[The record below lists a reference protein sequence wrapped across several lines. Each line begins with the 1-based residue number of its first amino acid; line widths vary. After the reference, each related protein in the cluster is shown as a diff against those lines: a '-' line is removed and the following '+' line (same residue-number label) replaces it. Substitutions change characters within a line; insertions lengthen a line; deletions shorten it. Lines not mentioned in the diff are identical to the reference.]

1 MGRRE
6 AHKLATRQALQEA
19 ADRLFAERGFEKTTV
34 RDIVEAAGVTE
45 RTFFRYFA
53 GKQELILDDALAW
66 VDVLRE
72 LIVDRPARE
81 DPVTA
86 IRRAVLE
93 LIPSVQLSSRPS
105 PLWLFSEGPPAEHV
119 TDRAVAPAVL
129 RVEQGLAEAIGE
141 RLRRSGQRYP
151 MDVELLAQLTARTT
165 FGLLRTVL
173 LWRRKLE
180 DEGRPRPEVPTLV
193 IQAFSTL
200 HIPVSPPR

>member
-6 AHKLATRQALQEA
+6 AHKAATRQALQEA

-66 VDVLRE
+66 VDVLRQ
-72 LIVDRPARE
+72 LIVERPPSE

-86 IRRAVLE
+86 VRRAVLE
-93 LIPSVQLSSRPS
+93 LIPSVQLSSRRS
-105 PLWLFSEGPPAEHV
+105 PWWLFSEGPPADHV
-119 TDRAVAPAVL
+119 TDRAIAPAVL
-129 RVEQGLAEAIGE
+129 RVERGLAVAIGE
-141 RLRRSGQRYP
+141 RLRQWGQRYP
-151 MDVELLAQLTARTT
+151 MDVELLAQLSARTV

-173 LWRRKLE
+173 LWRHQLE
-180 DEGRPRPEVPTLV
+180 EEGRPLPELPTLI

-200 HIPVSPPR
+200 HIPVAPTR